1 MSGFLLKLLALVP
14 MLIDHTGHVL
24 FPGVM
29 WMRYIGRL
37 AFPIY
42 CFLLVEGFLHT
53 RDLRKYMGRLAVF
66 AVISEIPF
74 DLAIYGEFFEP
85 AHQNVFITLLFGLM
99 AISIMSIVDVGNIW
113 FNYVL
118 RMLIAVPFGVAA
130 QLMHTDYRW
139 IGVGLITVMF
149 LFHDLE
155 ILKLGLGA
163 VLMLPVFTN
172 SIEYFGL
179 ISFVPMH
186 FYNGRRGIPHSGYG
200 RVLQWFFYIFY
211 PVHLLVLAGIRDGF
225 WL

>member
-1 MSGFLLKLLALVP
+1 MSGFLLKLLALVT

-99 AISIMSIVDVGNIW
+99 AISIMSIVDVAN
-113 FNYVL
+113 
-118 RMLIAVPFGVAA
+118 
-130 QLMHTDYRW
+130 
-139 IGVGLITVMF
+139 
-149 LFHDLE
+149 
-155 ILKLGLGA
+155 
-163 VLMLPVFTN
+163 
-172 SIEYFGL
+172 
-179 ISFVPMH
+179 ISF
-186 FYNGRRGIPHSGYG
+186 N
-200 RVLQWFFYIFY
+200 
-211 PVHLLVLAGIRDGF
+211 
-225 WL
+225 